1 MTVDADGLARLL
13 ERFGLPTIYLGVMAW
28 LAYQFIKGPAMVLA
42 SKMGD
47 GLGVLAKSG
56 SVFLARL
63 TTSLEATHLE
73 HVEIRSGASA
83 GVAEIKATIT
93 AESAATREHVTEEVG
108 KIRDRVSSAQTT
120 IESTVRQA
128 TGDHAACH
136 EPLAAPARGSSSTF
150 PERGQAS
157 CGS

>member
-1 MTVDADGLARLL
+1 MTVDADGLAKLL
-13 ERFGLPTIYLGVMAW
+13 ERFGLPTIYLAVMAW
-28 LAYQFIKGPAMVLA
+28 LAFQFIKGPAMVLA

-47 GLGVLAKSG
+47 GAGILAKSG
-56 SVFLARL
+56 SLFLARL

-93 AESAATREHVTEEVG
+93 AESTATREHVTEEVG

-120 IESTVRQA
+120 IETTVRQA

-136 EPLAAPARGSSSTF
+136 EALAPSARGTLPTF
-150 PERGQAS
+150 PERGYAT